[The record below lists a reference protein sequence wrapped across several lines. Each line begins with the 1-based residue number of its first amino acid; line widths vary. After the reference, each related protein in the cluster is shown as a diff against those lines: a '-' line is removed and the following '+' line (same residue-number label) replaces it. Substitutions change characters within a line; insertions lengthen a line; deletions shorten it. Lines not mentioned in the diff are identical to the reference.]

1 MKKIMI
7 MALMAAAATTAFA
20 QDDLVK
26 EAKNLCGK
34 GEFDKAAEV
43 LTPALTSAATT
54 DKAKAWNQ
62 MVDIQYGK
70 FTGIQTTDM
79 ENKVKQIQAPYDT
92 LGMHKAC
99 AESFIAALKC
109 DEFDRQPNEKGK
121 VKIRFRQ
128 ANQQRMQNVRLSL
141 INAGQYMYKVK
152 DLANA
157 FKYWA
162 LYVDSSSDPFFEGI
176 DMTKDQYRS
185 EIAYYAALAAYFQ
198 KDYPNAE
205 KYADIAAQD
214 PEKANDANEILL
226 FAAKENM
233 KTPADSA
240 AYLKRIKDL
249 HQAKPEEERYF
260 NLLMDYYTHKND
272 MNALKAWAEE
282 EIAMNSQNK
291 MAWALKGE
299 VQMNNNEWDAAVE
312 SYKKAIEVDP
322 EFVQCVFNAGV
333 CLNSKAI
340 ALNDQLAD
348 KKTGGLTKDNAE
360 KVKNVLRDAQGFL
373 ERARELDGD
382 QLKVKWAY
390 PLYRIYYSLQMKDKM
405 AELEAIDPSLAQ

>member
-1 MKKIMI
+1 MI

-282 EIAMNSQNK
+282 EIAMNSENK

-299 VQMNNNEWDAAVE
+299 VQMNNSEWDAAVE

-360 KVKNVLRDAQGFL
+360 KVKSVLRDAQGFL

>member
-157 FKYWA
+157 FKYWS
-162 LYVDSSSDPFFEGI
+162 LYVDSSKDPFFEGI

-282 EIAMNSQNK
+282 EIAMNSENK

-360 KVKNVLRDAQGFL
+360 KVKSVLRDAQGFL

>member
-1 MKKIMI
+1 MI

>member
-1 MKKIMI
+1 MKKIMM

-26 EAKNLCGK
+26 EAKSLCGK

-43 LTPALTSAATT
+43 LAPALTSAATT

-70 FTGIQTTDM
+70 FTAIQTTDM

-99 AESFIAALKC
+99 AESFLAALKC

-152 DLANA
+152 DMPTA
-157 FKYWA
+157 FKYWS
-162 LYVDSSSDPFFEGI
+162 LYVDSSKDPFFEGI
-176 DMTKDQYRS
+176 DMTQDQYRS

-282 EIAMNSQNK
+282 EIAMNSENK

-299 VQMNNNEWDAAVE
+299 VQMNNSEWDAAVE

-360 KVKNVLRDAQGFL
+360 KVKSVLRDAQGFL

>member
-79 ENKVKQIQAPYDT
+79 ENKVKQIQTPYDT

-282 EIAMNSQNK
+282 EIAMNSENK

-299 VQMNNNEWDAAVE
+299 VQMNNSEWDAAVE

-360 KVKNVLRDAQGFL
+360 KVKSVLRDAQGFL

>member
-1 MKKIMI
+1 MKKIMM
-7 MALMAAAATTAFA
+7 MAMMAAAATTAFA

-26 EAKNLCGK
+26 EAKSLCGK
-34 GEFDKAAEV
+34 GEFDQAAKV
-43 LTPALTSAATT
+43 LTPALTSDATT

-62 MVDIQYGK
+62 MVDIQFGK
-70 FTGIQTTDM
+70 FSAIQTTEM
-79 ENKVKQIQAPYDT
+79 ENKVKQVEAPYDT

-99 AESFIAALKC
+99 AEAFMAALKC

-121 VKIRFRQ
+121 VKIRYRQ

-152 DLANA
+152 DLENA

-162 LYVDSSSDPFFEGI
+162 LYVDSNSDPFFEGV
-176 DMTKDQYRS
+176 DMTQDQYRS

-198 KDYPNAE
+198 KDYPNAV
-205 KYADIAAQD
+205 KYADIAAKD
-214 PEKANDANEILL
+214 PEKASDANEILL

-240 AYLKRIKDL
+240 AYLNRVKAL
-249 HQAKPEEERYF
+249 HQQKPEEERYF
-260 NLLMDYYTHKND
+260 NLLMDFYTHKGD

-282 EIAMNSQNK
+282 EISMNAQNK

-299 VQMNNNEWDAAVE
+299 VQMNNSEWDAAVE
-312 SYKKAIEVDP
+312 SYQKAIEIDP
-322 EFVQCVFNAGV
+322 DFVQCVFNAGV

-340 ALNDQLAD
+340 AMNDQLAD
-348 KKTGGLTKDNAE
+348 KKTGGLTTENAN
-360 KVKNVLRDAQGFL
+360 KVKAVLAEAQKFL
-373 ERARELDGD
+373 ERARELDGE
-382 QLKVKWAY
+382 QEKVKWAY
-390 PLYRIYYSLQMKDKM
+390 PLYRIYYSLQLKDKM
-405 AELEAIDPSLAQ
+405 AELEAIDPSLKQ

>member
-70 FTGIQTTDM
+70 FTAIQTTDM

-360 KVKNVLRDAQGFL
+360 KVKSVLRDAQGFL

>member
-1 MKKIMI
+1 MRKIMM

-26 EAKNLCGK
+26 EAKSLCGK

-43 LTPALTSAATT
+43 LAPALTSAATT

-70 FTGIQTTDM
+70 FTAIQTTDM

-99 AESFIAALKC
+99 AESFLAALKC

>member
-1 MKKIMI
+1 MKKIM
-7 MALMAAAATTAFA
+7 MLALMAAAATTAFA

-26 EAKNLCGK
+26 EAKGLCGK
-34 GEFDKAAEV
+34 GDFDQAAKV
-43 LTPALTSAATT
+43 LTPALTSDATT

-62 MVDIQYGK
+62 MVDIQFGK
-70 FTGIQTTDM
+70 FSAIQTADM
-79 ENKVKQIQAPYDT
+79 ENKVKQIEAPYDT
-92 LGMHKAC
+92 VGMHQAC
-99 AESFIAALKC
+99 AEAFMAALKC

-141 INAGQYMYKVK
+141 INAGQFMYKQK

-162 LYVDSSSDPFFEGI
+162 LYVDSSNDPFFEGI

-214 PEKANDANEILL
+214 PEKAGDANEILL

-240 AYLKRIKDL
+240 AYLARVKAL
-249 HQAKPEEERYF
+249 HQAKPEEDRYF
-260 NLLMDYYTHKND
+260 NLLMDYYTHKGD

-282 EIAMNSQNK
+282 EIAANSQNK

-299 VQMNNNEWDAAVE
+299 VQMNNSEWDAAVE
-312 SYKKAIEVDP
+312 SYQKAIDVDP

-340 ALNDQLAD
+340 AMNDQLAD
-348 KKTGGLTKDNAE
+348 KKTGGLTKENAD
-360 KVKNVLRDAQGFL
+360 KVKAVLAEAQKYL

-390 PLYRIYYSLQMKDKM
+390 PLYRIYYSLQLKDKM
-405 AELEAIDPSLAQ
+405 AELEAIDPSLKQ

>member
-157 FKYWA
+157 FKYWS
-162 LYVDSSSDPFFEGI
+162 LYVDSSKDPFFEGI

-360 KVKNVLRDAQGFL
+360 KVKSVLRDAQGFL